1 MKMKLAAALFCA
13 GMLAVA
19 PVSSEAVT
27 LPGGGIIQGVSAADY
42 VAPNKLWVGGKSVV
56 DGGYWTT
63 NEDGSLIASN
73 SSDYNVYYD
82 GDGNLWL
89 NNANIVGQG
98 SGNAATGIYA
108 YYDKRVDTD
117 IALTIHLS
125 GDNSVSNGYPIYVAP
140 WGGDASLTITGPGSL
155 TATSTVGGNGGIFV
169 QGDTSSLTIKNGADV
184 TVNSAKSSAVTIVA
198 NYLGTGTL
206 TVDNATLHAY
216 GYVIDE
222 PNNPYG
228 ICFSY
233 SENNNVAAN
242 SRILNVSGNSI
253 IDTNYM
259 QATYTNLVI
268 DTSGDDGGII
278 FEGDKGTVYGDVT
291 LQEGLTIGEG
301 ESLTVPDDT
310 TLTIPEGVTM
320 TVNDELDVDGTLI
333 VDGNLTN
340 NGTISGSGTLNY
352 ENGEMSGS
360 GSVADTVTMIEPQ
373 PEPEPEPEPE
383 EPEEVYIPSTPI
395 SDGLHEYSLGTML
408 YIDGKRVKG
417 LYEYEGSTYYFNE
430 RGFMQTGW
438 VELEDG
444 WRYFGEDGKMV
455 TGWLQIGNVWYY
467 LDPETGL
474 MYNDGLATI
483 GKSAYYFYDWGG
495 MASDWWYE
503 ASDGWYFFG
512 GSGAMKSAQWLE
524 WEGDWYYL
532 TETGRMAVDTEVGG
546 YYLNAEGVWVE

>member
-1 MKMKLAAALFCA
+1 MKRKLAAALAVA
-13 GMLAVA
+13 GLLVYA
-19 PVSSEAVT
+19 PVSGIPDT
-27 LPGGGIIQGVSAADY
+27 LPGGGTVLTVNAADY
-42 VAPNKLWVGGKSVV
+42 IAPNELWVGGTRVV
-56 DGGYWTT
+56 DSGYWTT
-63 NEDGSLIASN
+63 SEDGSLTVSDSSN
-73 SSDYNVYYD
+73 YNVYYD

-140 WGGDASLTITGPGSL
+140 WGGDASLTITGLGSL

-169 QGDTSSLTIKNGADV
+169 RGDTSSLTIKNGADV
-184 TVNSAKSSAVTIVA
+184 TVNSVKSSAVTIVA

-216 GYVIDE
+216 GYVIDD
-222 PNNPYG
+222 PNDPYG

-233 SENNNVAAN
+233 SENANVTAN

-291 LQEGLTIGEG
+291 LQEDLTIGEG

-320 TVNDELDVDGTLI
+320 TVNDELDVDGTL
-333 VDGNLTN
+333 VVEGNLTN

-352 ENGEMSGS
+352 ENGKMSGS
-360 GSVADTVTMIEPQ
+360 GSVADTVTVI
-373 PEPEPEPEPE
+373 EPEPEPE

-417 LYEYEGSTYYFNE
+417 LYEYEGATYFFNE
-430 RGFMQTGW
+430 QGFIQTGW

-444 WRYFGEDGKMV
+444 WRYFAEDGKMV

-546 YYLNAEGVWVE
+546 FYVNADGVWVE

>member
-1 MKMKLAAALFCA
+1 MTESD
-13 GMLAVA
+13 
-19 PVSSEAVT
+19 SS
-27 LPGGGIIQGVSAADY
+27 
-42 VAPNKLWVGGKSVV
+42 N
-56 DGGYWTT
+56 
-63 NEDGSLIASN
+63 
-73 SSDYNVYYD
+73 YNVYYD

-98 SGNAATGIYA
+98 SGHAATGIYA
-108 YYDKRVDTD
+108 YYDEWVDTD

-155 TATSTVGGNGGIFV
+155 TATGTRGGYGGIFV
-169 QGDTSSLTIKNGADV
+169 KGDTSSLTIKNGADV
-184 TVNSAKSSAVTIVA
+184 TVNSAKSSAVTIVT
-198 NYLGTGTL
+198 NSLGTGTL

-259 QATYTNLVI
+259 QATNTNLVI

-333 VDGNLTN
+333 VEGNLAN

-360 GSVADTVTMIEPQ
+360 GSVADTVTVIEPQ

-417 LYEYEGSTYYFNE
+417 LYEYEGATCFFNE
-430 RGFMQTGW
+430 QGFMQTGW

-444 WRYFGEDGKMV
+444 WRYFAENGKMV
-455 TGWLQIGNVWYY
+455 TGWLQIRNVWYY

-503 ASDGWYFFG
+503 AEDGWYFFG